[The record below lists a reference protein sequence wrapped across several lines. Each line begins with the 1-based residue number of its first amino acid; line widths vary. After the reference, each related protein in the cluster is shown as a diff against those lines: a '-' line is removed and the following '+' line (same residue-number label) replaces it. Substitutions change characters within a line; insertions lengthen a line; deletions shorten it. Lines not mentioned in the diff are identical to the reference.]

1 MELVQLFK
9 RIGRLMRKFNIYNIT
24 QKRNENGVC
33 ASSPQELIGL
43 YEMSDEKIRILAE
56 VPNTGDVETIP
67 IVEKND
73 DGSLTII
80 DVVPVAA
87 TGPVPVPEHAQFI
100 TSQQPLDLKTGL
112 PLEVKPPSIAS
123 IFETPVASSP
133 KFFTDNGTEYKTV
146 EGHLYK
152 KTWVNVNMDYYRIVN
167 DKTNK
172 IVNLVGKTVQTLDWV
187 EIKGG

>member
-87 TGPVPVPEHAQFI
+87 PNGPVPE
-100 TSQQPLDLKTGL
+100 QQPAPLFLDSTTL
-112 PLEVKPPSIAS
+112 PVSHFSSGPTPP
-123 IFETPVASSP
+123 PVVIQNTAP